1 MISLRNSLRQFVRDV
16 RSQKLR
22 LFLTVFGIV
31 WGTASVTLLLAFG
44 EGLHKRVTVSQKGLG
59 DAIVIAW
66 PSRTS
71 KPWQGLP
78 RGRRV
83 QLTDEDV
90 GRLASE
96 IEAIDAISE
105 EYMQDVRI
113 GWGKKT
119 LSIEISGVAVEYGTM
134 RNMIPVE
141 GGRFLDRRDFDERR
155 RVIFLGDQL
164 KKDLFGETTDAVGQL
179 VRIDSVP
186 FLVVGVMKTKDQD
199 SSYSGRDKDKAVI
212 PAPVLKSIYGQ
223 KYVDNFIFQVL
234 DPSKVEGVKKAVLES
249 SSRKHRFDPSD
260 EEAIQMWDTTEGMK
274 FLNTFFVTFRTFLG
288 VVGALTLVVGGIGV
302 SNIMNVAVEERTK
315 EIGVKMAHGAK
326 RRWILNQF
334 LIETLMLTAGGGLVG
349 FLISWGICTVFP
361 SLGLAEYVGDPVI
374 SPQVAAITTLILGG
388 IGVVAGY
395 FPARTAASLR
405 PVEALRM

>member
-315 EIGVKMAHGAK
+315 EIGVKMALGAK

>member
-44 EGLHKRVTVSQKGLG
+44 EGLHKRVMVSQKGLG

-90 GRLASE
+90 WRLGSE

-119 LSIEISGVAVEYGTM
+119 LSVQTSGVSVEYGTM
-134 RNMIPVE
+134 RNLIPME
-141 GGRFLDRRDFDERR
+141 GRFLDQRDLDERR
-155 RVIFLGDQL
+155 RVVFLGDQL
-164 KKDLFGETTDAVGQL
+164 KKDLFGEATDAVGKL

-234 DPSKVEGVKKAVLES
+234 DPAKVERTKKAVLES
-249 SSRKHRFDPSD
+249 ASRRHRFDPTD
-260 EEAIQMWDTTEGMK
+260 EEAVQMWDTTEGVK

-315 EIGVKMAHGAK
+315 EIGVKMALGAK

-334 LIETLMLTAGGGLVG
+334 LIETLMLTTGGGLVG
-349 FLISWGICTVFP
+349 FLISWGICAVFP

-374 SPQVAAITTLILGG
+374 SPQVAAITTFILGG

>member
-44 EGLHKRVTVSQKGLG
+44 EGLHKRVMVSQKGLG

-90 GRLASE
+90 WRLGSE

-105 EYMQDVRI
+105 EYMQDARI

-119 LSIEISGVAVEYGTM
+119 LSIQVSGVAVDYGAM
-134 RNMIPVE
+134 RNLIPMD
-141 GGRFLDRRDFDERR
+141 GGRFLDARDFEERR

-164 KKDLFGETTDAVGQL
+164 EKDLFGEGTDAVGQL
-179 VRIDSVP
+179 VRLDNVP

-234 DPSKVEGVKKAVLES
+234 DPTRVEGVKKAVLES
-249 SSRKHRFDPSD
+249 ASRRHRFDPSD
-260 EEAIQMWDTTEGMK
+260 EEAVQMWDTTEGVK
-274 FLNTFFVTFRTFLG
+274 FLNTFFLTFRTFLG

-315 EIGVKMAHGAK
+315 EIGVKMALGAK

-334 LIETLMLTAGGGLVG
+334 LIETLMLTTGGGLVG
-349 FLISWGICTVFP
+349 FLISWAICAVFP
-361 SLGLAEYVGDPVI
+361 SLGLAEYVGDPEI
-374 SPQVAAITTLILGG
+374 SPQVAAITTFILGG
-388 IGVVAGY
+388 IGVVAGW

>member
-44 EGLHKRVTVSQKGLG
+44 EGLHKRVMVSQKGLG

-90 GRLASE
+90 WRLGSE

-119 LSIEISGVAVEYGTM
+119 LSVQTSGVSVEYGTM
-134 RNMIPVE
+134 RNLIPME
-141 GGRFLDRRDFDERR
+141 GGAFSTS
-155 RVIFLGDQL
+155 G
-164 KKDLFGETTDAVGQL
+164 TSTNAV
-179 VRIDSVP
+179 
-186 FLVVGVMKTKDQD
+186 
-199 SSYSGRDKDKAVI
+199 A
-212 PAPVLKSIYGQ
+212 
-223 KYVDNFIFQVL
+223 
-234 DPSKVEGVKKAVLES
+234 S
-249 SSRKHRFDPSD
+249 SSS
-260 EEAIQMWDTTEGMK
+260 AT
-274 FLNTFFVTFRTFLG
+274 
-288 VVGALTLVVGGIGV
+288 
-302 SNIMNVAVEERTK
+302 S
-315 EIGVKMAHGAK
+315 
-326 RRWILNQF
+326 
-334 LIETLMLTAGGGLVG
+334 
-349 FLISWGICTVFP
+349 
-361 SLGLAEYVGDPVI
+361 
-374 SPQVAAITTLILGG
+374 
-388 IGVVAGY
+388 
-395 FPARTAASLR
+395 
-405 PVEALRM
+405 

>member
-164 KKDLFGETTDAVGQL
+164 KKDLFGEATDAVGQL

-315 EIGVKMAHGAK
+315 EIGVKMALGAK

-334 LIETLMLTAGGGLVG
+334 LIETLMLTTGGGLVG

>member
-1 MISLRNSLRQFVRDV
+1 MISLRNSLRQFVRDA

-44 EGLHKRVTVSQKGLG
+44 EGLHKRVVVSQKGLG

-90 GRLASE
+90 WRLGSE

-119 LSIEISGVAVEYGTM
+119 LSVQASGVNVEYGTM
-134 RNMIPVE
+134 RNMIPVD
-141 GGRFLDRRDFDERR
+141 GGRFLDQRDIEERR
-155 RVIFLGDQL
+155 RVVFLGDQL
-164 KKDLFGETTDAVGQL
+164 KKDLFGEETEAVGQL

-223 KYVDNFIFQVL
+223 KYVDNFIVQVL
-234 DPSKVEGVKKAVLES
+234 DPTRVERVKKAVLES
-249 SSRKHRFDPSD
+249 ASRKHRFDPTD

-315 EIGVKMAHGAK
+315 EIGVKMALGAK

-334 LIETLMLTAGGGLVG
+334 LIETLMLTSGGGLVG
-349 FLISWGICTVFP
+349 FLISWGICAVFP

-388 IGVVAGY
+388 IGIVAGY

>member
-31 WGTASVTLLLAFG
+31 WGTAAVTLLLAFG
-44 EGLHKRVTVSQKGLG
+44 EGLHRRVLVSQKGLG

-66 PSRTS
+66 PARTS
-71 KPWQGLP
+71 KPWEGLP
-78 RGRRV
+78 RGRAV
-83 QLTDEDV
+83 NLTEEDV
-90 GRLASE
+90 ARIGAEVGE
-96 IEAIDAISE
+96 IDRMSE
-105 EYMQDVRI
+105 EYMRDSRI

-119 LSIEISGVAVEYGTM
+119 LSIEVSGVNVEYGTM
-134 RNMIPVE
+134 RNMIAVD
-141 GGRFLDRRDFDERR
+141 GGRFLDTRDLAERR

-164 KKDLFGETTDAVGQL
+164 KKDLLGESVDAVGQI
-179 VRIDSVP
+179 VRLDSVP

-199 SSYSGRDKDKAVI
+199 SSYSGRDKDKAII
-212 PAPVLKSIYGQ
+212 PAPTFRSIYGP

-234 DPSKVEGVKKAVLES
+234 DPTRVEGVKEQVLEVAA
-249 SSRKHRFDPSD
+249 RKHRFDPTD
-260 EEAIQMWDTTEGMK
+260 EEAIQMWDTTEGAK

-315 EIGVKMAHGAK
+315 EIGVKMALGAK

-334 LIETLMLTAGGGLVG
+334 LIETLMLTIGGGIFG
-349 FLISWGICTVFP
+349 FLISWGICAVFP
-361 SLGLAEYVGDPVI
+361 SLGLADYVGDPVI
-374 SPQVAAITTLILGG
+374 SPQVAAITTAILGG
-388 IGVVAGY
+388 IGVLAGY
-395 FPARTAASLR
+395 FPARAAASLR